1 MSTTA
6 LALTA
11 LLLII
16 PIAVSIKE
24 KLNIAKDLIIAS
36 IRAVIQLVILG
47 YILHFIFDL
56 DEPCIL
62 ILFVLIIIINASW
75 NTISRA
81 SKVMHHVFW
90 ISFVSIFIGTAIPLA
105 VIVFVGAIK
114 FTGNE
119 LIPIAGMLANNGLI
133 AINLAY
139 QNLDRAFVKEY
150 GTIECKLALAA
161 TPKLASKSAVRESI
175 KLAIVPTIDSVK
187 TYGLVSIPGMM
198 TGMIISGVDP
208 LQAIKFQLLVVFI
221 HTTATITTALIATY
235 LSYKQFF
242 NHRHQLIGSMMEDE
256 DDDN

>member
-56 DEPCIL
+56 DEPWIL

-161 TPKLASKSAVRESI
+161 TQKLASKSAVRESI

>member
-56 DEPCIL
+56 NEPWIL

-90 ISFVSIFIGTAIPLA
+90 ISFISIFIGTAIPLA
-105 VIVFVGAIK
+105 VIVSVGAIK

-221 HTTATITTALIATY
+221 HTTATITTALLATY

-242 NHRHQLIGSMMEDE
+242 NYRHQLIGSMLENEE
-256 DDDN
+256 DDN